1 MDVRKLRYATLLIA
15 LVNLAAL
22 LGHARLGRYGFYSG

>member
-1 MDVRKLRYATLLIA
+1 MDVRRLRYATLLIA
-15 LVNLAAL
+15 LVSLTTL